1 MCYIIWNRHEPCN
14 QERLELSFAFQ
25 LFLGKVFF
33 EQDGIIILCFFP
45 FTIVFFSSKTHR
57 GRLTSAAQS
66 DDESEYAASR
76 FVPALKTALTEMAQD
91 ALSFDDY
98 PSVLPMPEN
107 TGRAGGGKSA
117 RSGRRGEATS
127 ARKTTGASSKWA
139 KSGRDSGGNNA
150 GGPVRYVGGR
160 HIIFMIGGLSY
171 NELRAA
177 EEVSRKESREIIIGS
192 STFLTPAEFMKDLNK
207 LGQDED

>member
-1 MCYIIWNRHEPCN
+1 MINLPCLILDAH
-14 QERLELSFAFQ
+14 RLL
-25 LFLGKVFF
+25 LLY
-33 EQDGIIILCFFP
+33 
-45 FTIVFFSSKTHR
+45 R
-57 GRLTSAAQS
+57 GRLTTAAQS

-76 FVPALKTALTEMAQD
+76 FVPALKTAMTEMAQD
-91 ALSFDDY
+91 ALSFGDY

-107 TGRAGGGKSA
+107 TGRAGGGGGKSA
-117 RSGRRGEATS
+117 RSGRRGEAHS
-127 ARKTTGASSKWA
+127 ARKTAGASSKWA
-139 KSGRDSGGNNA
+139 KSGRESGGSGA
-150 GGPVRYVGGR
+150 GGPLRYVGGR

-192 STFLTPAEFMKDLNK
+192 SNFLTPAEFMEDLTV

>member
-1 MCYIIWNRHEPCN
+1 MEQNVTIAVIYIENYEPS
-14 QERLELSFAFQ
+14 QF
-25 LFLGKVFF
+25 
-33 EQDGIIILCFFP
+33 FFP
-45 FTIVFFSSKTHR
+45 DCFDR
-57 GRLTSAAQS
+57 GRLSSAAQS

-76 FVPALKTALTEMAQD
+76 FVPALKTALTEMAQES
-91 ALSFDDY
+91 LSFDDY

-107 TGRAGGGKSA
+107 TGRTGAGKSA
-117 RSGRRGEATS
+117 RGSSSRRGEATS

-139 KSGRDSGGNNA
+139 KSSRDKGSDGTG

-160 HIIFMIGGLSY
+160 HIIFMMGGLSY

-192 STFLTPAEFMKDLNK
+192 TAFLTPTEFMEDLALLGKD
-207 LGQDED
+207 DD